1 MMKNIQKVVIEL
13 MNFDDIK
20 NVIEVEN
27 KSFTIPWHEESFIQE
42 LSNNLALYLVA
53 KIEGRAVGYVGVWKI
68 LNEGHITNVAVH
80 PEYRNQGIGRALV
93 SELLLLCMKDGIDAF
108 TLEVRKSN
116 LTAQKLYKDLGF
128 VETGIRKRYY
138 SDNNEDAVIMWKTI
152 EQKMKG

>member
-1 MMKNIQKVVIEL
+1 MKNIQKIVIEL

-20 NVIEVEN
+20 NVVELEN
-27 KSFTIPWHEESFIQE
+27 KSFTIPWREESFLQE

-53 KIEGRAVGYVGVWKI
+53 KTEGKAVGYIGVWKI
-68 LNEGHITNVAVH
+68 LNEGHITNLAVH
-80 PEYRNQGIGRALV
+80 PDYRNQGIGKALI
-93 SELLLLCMKDGIDAF
+93 SELLLLCMKDGIDSF

-128 VETGIRKRYY
+128 AESGVRKNYY
-138 SDNNEDAVIMWKTI
+138 SDNNEDAIIMWKTI

>member
-53 KIEGRAVGYVGVWKI
+53 KIEGRAVG
-68 LNEGHITNVAVH
+68 
-80 PEYRNQGIGRALV
+80 
-93 SELLLLCMKDGIDAF
+93 
-108 TLEVRKSN
+108 
-116 LTAQKLYKDLGF
+116 
-128 VETGIRKRYY
+128 
-138 SDNNEDAVIMWKTI
+138 
-152 EQKMKG
+152 